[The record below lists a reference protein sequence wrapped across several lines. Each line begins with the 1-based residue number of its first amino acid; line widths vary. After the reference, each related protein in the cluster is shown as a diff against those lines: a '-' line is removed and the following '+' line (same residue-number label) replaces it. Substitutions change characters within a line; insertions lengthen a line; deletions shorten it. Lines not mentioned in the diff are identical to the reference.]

1 MYGYGHGQDASDMIS
16 EEMAIVVKAS
26 LSQEKEGWL
35 SSADM
40 ETMDW
45 IVSLGKWLV
54 EWI

>member
-26 LSQEKEGWL
+26 LSQERKGWL
-35 SSADM
+35 PSADM